1 MDALAL
7 VLEGVQAGGLSSIEL
22 GAELSLDLSFRDA
35 INWTRQMTELMR
47 VDGGTQDYFAMML
60 SSMALNSANFVSAIG
75 MDIKLAV
82 RLKTEG
88 VFEAL
93 PSLLAGGNVAA
104 ADILPMLR
112 GAMIYLEIALDTNFF
127 GEAIA
132 DPDVAPIQ
140 LWVEV
145 SDDDELYLN
154 IYLIAPDLGTV
165 TGLTGEYGDFFAQ
178 GVKLENAISLID
190 LIPVEAAAKDATDE
204 AVIAAESSGG
214 GIVIDTTGKDVGMV
228 PDNIW
233 GVLDLLLGEVIL
245 THDMLSVGI
254 TEDLLG
260 GLIGA
265 LVPEFPAE
273 DIKYLP
279 TFKVTGG
286 ADSSGIKLLVGDA
299 DLTVKVELGIV
310 GGFDDFA
317 PVSEIEAAL
326 SNASSND
333 TLNNLLFE
341 ESVYKI
347 NKDNLNEFIGTLR
360 VTASTDEDGNTIYTE
375 GGNDV
380 IISTSEYAL
389 APNASPAE
397 VWLGTRYELT
407 RIEDGKPVFT
417 DLSYEQSYKD
427 AFKSDPNGEYIL
439 VPEDSDLGSFESVDE
454 DGNKVMVEYAGTYML
469 AERYTALGGVVTDDI
484 RYAIDASKIH
494 GEYVRLGDVNIA
506 LELGGLYL
514 SVNQPF
520 SAGTVDSEGQS
531 IYRYRDML
539 NIAGAKEVPGI
550 RLHTEIEVGFWG
562 NEGSGLN
569 LGELIDML
577 LGIDALKQLL
587 GGVELVGTDLTL
599 DITGDFGSQTEAYF
613 TVALDAYFD
622 FTGELQA
629 KLTVM
634 RGDVALLGVIL
645 AHDAIYIDLG
655 GVLGETVKAR
665 ISDLGL
671 TAMLQDALS
680 GVFGGAVASG
690 EAAVTASISSTAGM
704 TLHDYAYL
712 AAVINPGYF
721 SLQLTLAAVQAI
733 IEKVNA
739 DNPDLAL
746 DLELPDLGDIML
758 ESYGGGKGGSMLAL
772 NFKMSED
779 FGVSIDI
786 TKVNIGTE
794 RIYTTD
800 DIYVNDAGDYVVR
813 EDGEEVAYKQLLNVD
828 TGELADDLTLSATGN
843 INLSMTSEGL
853 KPGDDD
859 YDNSLAGWVIG
870 LLTDMLGANSFFVSP
885 FTTADEEY
893 IKYEGPLY
901 TKGEDSTGATVYN
914 QVGTTIEGDTAQ
926 FLGTDGK
933 KKENYSDYPELYRT
947 TMIEATFASGD
958 INLGIELEANINL
971 GAIIAAGLGG
981 ILFSDLR
988 VAVTLGEPFN
998 TTILEVY
1005 YLGSS
1010 RLVKQGNIYDLK
1022 AEAELTEQQQGA
1034 FSDAIYIDAS
1044 GLGLGKIKF
1053 QGIAGLLGGNVGN
1066 AYQGVYQSSAAT
1078 AAEPE
1083 DTDAPAEET
1092 TTISI
1097 ALGIDLA
1104 ENYIGINIDK
1114 SLIDF
1119 VLNNL
1124 LGESLATAGISSLP
1138 DIQSLELAFAF
1149 GTSSVDSISLDATV
1163 DGAGTG
1169 LHLTIDDLALGLE
1182 NTLDTEDLVNK
1193 VKKQFA
1199 GITYSKTA
1207 GVMTLLQNLL
1217 DSLDANLALTVD
1229 KRGRSLVQ
1237 STSSWGNGWGAAGA
1251 DFEAAATNFR
1261 STIRALST
1269 SGMYDIAANGN
1280 LSGDGGA
1287 FTSFMLKLDVSA
1299 KHPHIG
1305 TALRGVDTVDLDV
1318 YFGNNNLWVNDIGI
1332 DLGSAGDIIGIF
1344 ASTLLNWINIG
1355 NFIDPDTGKLFDFAY
1370 SDADSGTWA
1379 DTNPVAT
1386 TASDGAAN
1394 VAADDWP
1401 YGTNDD
1407 DLTLENSW
1415 THGASAS
1422 TNDDSP
1428 YKFNSATNSS
1438 EYSYPLNLTGLVD
1451 KVEVNLFN
1459 STGYQPYLEYMTNTS
1474 ISAESAASLISVKV
1488 ELNKYAYN
1496 ELLVFLYT
1504 TILSLLHGAIDANQ
1518 YTAYYFSY
1526 LGGNM
1531 YEGTNNAG
1539 LPSTNTELANHPY
1552 NTAITRHSSGDKER
1566 KWVISNLFREL
1577 DSIAYMDDRTEQEKT
1592 ERRVQL
1598 LDPYVRSLP
1607 MGLLEWLLY
1616 DMLHSVGDGIVSNNA
1631 PGVGAL
1637 AGSALGD
1644 ITILIASLLPPFASM
1659 DANAVN
1665 PSLNLYIDLAP
1676 ESSFYGQGTKEIAPG
1691 IQAIE
1696 LMVNAEKNGDGRQL
1710 VQYYTGSDGQRV
1722 AREGEIYYTI
1732 DESATVQNM
1741 VDAWVLAINPSNLVV
1756 DSNNKTYE
1764 GKGVLKL
1771 LEAGSAAQPTLPID
1785 KIVVDDV
1792 GTKSATAY
1800 NGNDVV
1806 GTGTLNGDWL
1816 VNGLGLPQTARVDL
1830 VSPTAQKDVVLIW
1843 DAGALDF
1850 SPSALEE
1857 NNRLAGYVYGYA
1869 LNLVVAM
1876 IPVYVT
1882 DSQYFEGVYEVSNGG
1897 KGAAVSL
1904 NWTGGDT
1911 AIADDLV
1918 YIGFRNG
1925 NGYVFGKQAVDELTG
1940 DPLYAVLRNGNTVY
1954 MLKTTT
1960 TTDAEG
1966 NVTVTS
1972 EFGFYDI
1979 NIQDT
1984 ETDAYTVAVYPAYTA
1999 YTDGTN
2005 VVVRDAT
2012 YRVLRNGGAD
2022 ITDPKALPVGTFSW
2036 DLNGLDYGWDGMD
2049 GDKTVTVG
2057 ISYQWGFSAT
2067 QTHDVTLS
2075 ISSALIDSVESGY
2088 TYTDPKFETAYG
2100 SWSEFVE
2107 ALGLSDMTL
2116 AEARPAIVEYF
2127 NDLGITGGNFVN
2139 ADGNGGA
2146 IGRDNTVVGWDLTE
2160 LLNAMARRPGRNV
2173 TVDITMYVG
2182 GFNVWKE
2189 LQETDLGVGGA
2200 WEYVRGFA
2208 DDFLINV
2215 DGAWVMNPSADQVQK
2230 VYNNVGGNM
2239 GFVAAAQPVTVTISI
2254 GEEGGFEWATPAA
2267 PAPAPTPDTY
2277 VFSDGS
2283 SATQQDGVM
2292 TYTITTA
2299 AQLYGAMP
2307 ESGSV
2312 VQPDGTAMKAKFDWN
2327 GFVYDTTRTSD
2338 VAHLTVSASGE
2349 TVDTDVLVTLA
2360 DNEEVNGA
2368 VEGSTPEGGDTAT
2381 VYGVITEIVSPAYR
2395 AMSVDPMEYGTLG
2408 AFIEAH
2414 RPALPYDRVVNEE
2427 TGETEH
2433 VDGGTLEVVTEAGE
2447 TITVN
2452 VVSWS
2457 DKLASDVALP
2467 LAGARYPDNIATFED
2482 ANGNLYQAV
2491 VPIVINERVIV
2502 DTKIVLPDAFKLV
2515 SETRRFSDDV
2525 RRYADR
2531 TNGQVIEVSYSRDTH
2546 LPTGI
2551 TVMNVYRYADEAVF
2565 SGTVKIAVTFEAG
2578 NEVNEYTFVIKDLP
2592 EVKSAA
2598 SEVSKDCGYEL
2609 RNASDTA
2616 AAFSGTLEVT
2626 FSALRVNAG
2635 NLLSDIAY
2643 GDLDGTAVGTYQDFA
2658 PYANM
2663 TLAGKTLLTPH
2674 ETNGAKLTSNVRV
2687 FIDGRFVLVS
2697 ALDSYT
2703 GTADGKDAP
2712 RYVELKDASGKGYRY
2727 DADGNFDANG
2737 TYAYVYAAEYTIAA
2751 SELTWNHSGIT
2762 YNYIGGN
2769 RNTSVTVAHS
2779 GVTGTLTMPIR
2790 IVNGT
2795 VTNVTFVD
2803 AVDGSYAGYFGGDKG
2818 NSDYFAENF
2827 KNGVYTFDPFDGLDI
2842 DEPVM
2847 RKEVVEGKEVDV
2859 FDYYVYIPKRV
2870 DLETESGAVI
2880 KDVEVEWINLAA
2892 VRNSYRGGTFDVR
2905 FNVPA
2910 PVVTTTAED
2919 GTESKSSPFG
2929 AQNYTWDGF
2938 IKVIERTIVAGTTI
2952 ADGEDGYLDSLPATG
2967 RVWKAGEYSGEAP
2980 KQTYIDPIEFNITSF
2995 RTQLEAAV
3003 PTVYAKIT
3011 GMENPVAFDLNDND
3025 GNGFTLT
3032 WVYTDMTVNYLG
3044 GLVTLVARLTG
3055 PDGYSQDYEIDYLV
3069 SRRVVAML
3077 EEYDKINK
3085 QVVSGGEKKVFEV
3098 RTSSENFGRS
3108 IDVDNASLGNVYTGQ
3123 TASAKYTVQPYD
3135 PSTFSLPNAWRITYA
3150 VQDPTYENGNIVW
3163 NNVWRT
3169 DAGTEKWCISSYLSP
3184 TMPTGANITYDLAVN
3199 GTDSAGDAMIR
3210 VESGQRVRI
3219 SVEVAPKGKYEGD
3232 GKIGLSGGKLPASVD
3247 GYSIVWYGRVFIDGA
3262 SYIVSFSA
3270 ADADSSGNIPLP
3282 KIAGRSATYVLTP
3295 YIGAVTNANG
3305 KVLDW
3310 ASGGYL
3316 PLSSQATITGYGS
3329 AAEQYKTLGEGVGDK
3344 IPSGYVDKGRKVP
3357 AGKVGYTRSFS
3368 VDPNGGVSETTN

>member
-1 MDALAL
+1 M
-7 VLEGVQAGGLSSIEL
+7 
-22 GAELSLDLSFRDA
+22 
-35 INWTRQMTELMR
+35 
-47 VDGGTQDYFAMML
+47 
-60 SSMALNSANFVSAIG
+60 
-75 MDIKLAV
+75 
-82 RLKTEG
+82 
-88 VFEAL
+88 
-93 PSLLAGGNVAA
+93 
-104 ADILPMLR
+104 
-112 GAMIYLEIALDTNFF
+112 
-127 GEAIA
+127 
-132 DPDVAPIQ
+132 
-140 LWVEV
+140 
-145 SDDDELYLN
+145 
-154 IYLIAPDLGTV
+154 
-165 TGLTGEYGDFFAQ
+165 
-178 GVKLENAISLID
+178 
-190 LIPVEAAAKDATDE
+190 
-204 AVIAAESSGG
+204 
-214 GIVIDTTGKDVGMV
+214 
-228 PDNIW
+228 
-233 GVLDLLLGEVIL
+233 
-245 THDMLSVGI
+245 
-254 TEDLLG
+254 
-260 GLIGA
+260 
-265 LVPEFPAE
+265 
-273 DIKYLP
+273 
-279 TFKVTGG
+279 
-286 ADSSGIKLLVGDA
+286 
-299 DLTVKVELGIV
+299 
-310 GGFDDFA
+310 
-317 PVSEIEAAL
+317 
-326 SNASSND
+326 
-333 TLNNLLFE
+333 
-341 ESVYKI
+341 
-347 NKDNLNEFIGTLR
+347 
-360 VTASTDEDGNTIYTE
+360 
-375 GGNDV
+375 
-380 IISTSEYAL
+380 
-389 APNASPAE
+389 
-397 VWLGTRYELT
+397 
-407 RIEDGKPVFT
+407 FT

-469 AERYTALGGVVTDDI
+469 AERYIALGGVVNDDTT
-484 RYAIDASKIH
+484 RYALDASKIR

-531 IYRYRDML
+531 IYDYRDML
-539 NIAGAKEVPGI
+539 NIAGAEEVPGI

-671 TAMLQDALS
+671 TAMLQDALG
-680 GVFGGAVASG
+680 GVFGGAVTSG

-758 ESYGGGKGGSMLAL
+758 ESYGGGKGGSMFAL

-933 KKENYSDYPELYRT
+933 TKENYSDYPELYRT

-1010 RLVKQGNIYDLK
+1010 RLVKQGNLYDLK

-1066 AYQGVYQSSAAT
+1066 AYQGVYQSGAAT

-1124 LGESLATAGISSLP
+1124 LGETLATAGISSLP

-1207 GVMTLLQNLL
+1207 GVMTLLQSLLEGINPNLSINIDRRAETVML
-1217 DSLDANLALTVD
+1217 DTAGDNYTGVGRDLEAKKVKTNSTV
-1229 KRGRSLVQ
+1229 SLV
-1237 STSSWGNGWGAAGA
+1237 SSYDFVSRTGNGLGALGGTTSINDYMITLGLTANHPESA
-1251 DFEAAATNFR
+1251 SDETMKAT
-1261 STIRALST
+1261 
-1269 SGMYDIAANGN
+1269 
-1280 LSGDGGA
+1280 
-1287 FTSFMLKLDVSA
+1287 
-1299 KHPHIG
+1299 
-1305 TALRGVDTVDLDV
+1305 V
-1318 YFGNNNLWVNDIGI
+1318 YFGNNNAVLADVEVGSLGWADGLGDALGLLNWI
-1332 DLGSAGDIIGIF
+1332 DLGSVIGSGQLFPSFAYGD
-1344 ASTLLNWINIG
+1344 
-1355 NFIDPDTGKLFDFAY
+1355 DRDTGSWSY
-1370 SDADSGTWA
+1370 GT
-1379 DTNPVAT
+1379 PVAT
-1386 TASDGAAN
+1386 TASDGAAHTS
-1394 VAADDWP
+1394 ADETQL
-1401 YGTNDD
+1401 YGASLNMKDGKVVTNDYSGD
-1407 DLTLENSW
+1407 NSLTN
-1415 THGASAS
+1415 ASSFTTPA
-1422 TNDDSP
+1422 
-1428 YKFNSATNSS
+1428 KASATNVNKPYKYAKSADGKS
-1438 EYSYPLNLTGLVD
+1438 WTSGYSYKDGDLMSILSGLVN

-1459 STGYQPYLEYMTNTS
+1459 RNGYQPYLSGMQYVDPGDPAKTD
-1474 ISAESAASLISVKV
+1474 ASLVSVKV
-1488 ELNKYAYN
+1488 ELTKDGYN
-1496 ELLVFLYT
+1496 ELMIFLYT
-1504 TILSLLHGAIDANQ
+1504 TILSLLHVAIDVNGQTTLNIDGSGDLSTGVAAHESN
-1518 YTAYYFSY
+1518 TMFYYFSY
-1526 LGGNM
+1526 DGPQWLMGGALLESRYDFSKVIRRHNASNS
-1531 YEGTNNAG
+1531 EGPG
-1539 LPSTNTELANHPY
+1539 Q
-1552 NTAITRHSSGDKER
+1552 
-1566 KWVISNLFREL
+1566 WVISNLFAEL
-1577 DSIAYMDDRTEQEKT
+1577 DSIDYIEGISEHEKT
-1592 ERRVQL
+1592 ELRVQL
-1598 LDPYVRSLP
+1598 LTPYVRSIPVALFS
-1607 MGLLEWLLY
+1607 WVIRDLY
-1616 DMLHSVGDGIVSNNA
+1616 HLGSFLG
-1631 PGVGAL
+1631 GVAGNVRQGFGSLTAL
-1637 AGSALGD
+1637 IS
-1644 ITILIASLLPPFASM
+1644 TLLPTFASY
-1659 DANAVN
+1659 DKSPN
-1665 PSLNLYIDLAP
+1665 PSLNIYIDLDPQATM
-1676 ESSFYGQGTKEIAPG
+1676 YGFNDGRVVAPG

-1696 LMVNAEKNGDGRQL
+1696 LMVNAEKYEYNGGKTLNGVNDSG
-1710 VQYYTGSDGQRV
+1710 
-1722 AREGEIYYTI
+1722 GEISNQTLYKDPNNNNSHGTLKEAY
-1732 DESATVQNM
+1732 
-1741 VDAWVLAINPSNLVV
+1741 VLSINPRNLVTP
-1756 DSNNKTYE
+1756 DEANKVSKFSGE
-1764 GKGVLKL
+1764 GLFSL
-1771 LEAGSAAQPTLPID
+1771 LEASGLSGGSLGLDGYSIE
-1785 KIVVDDV
+1785 VDDV
-1792 GTKSATAY
+1792 GTKSATVY
-1800 NGNDVV
+1800 NNGSMVNS
-1806 GTGTLNGDWL
+1806 GTLNADLLLGANLPTTANVLL
-1816 VNGLGLPQTARVDL
+1816 VGQSGGAHNVPIV
-1830 VSPTAQKDVVLIW
+1830 W

-1850 SPSALEE
+1850 SPSALKE

-1882 DSQYFEGVYEVSNGG
+1882 GGQYYEGVYEVNNGG

-1904 NWTGGDT
+1904 DWAGGDT

-1918 YIGFRNG
+1918 YIEFRNG
-1925 NGYVFGKQAVDELTG
+1925 TGYVFGKQAVDAEGNPLT
-1940 DPLYAVLRNGNTVY
+1940 AVLRTGAGQYQQTDGVY
-1954 MLKTTT
+1954 
-1960 TTDAEG
+1960 
-1966 NVTVTS
+1966 
-1972 EFGFYDI
+1972 
-1979 NIQDT
+1979 NI
-1984 ETDAYTVAVYPAYTA
+1984 YPLYTA
-1999 YTDGTN
+1999 LAVDDDAQAGYDKVILDDG
-2005 VVVRDAT
+2005 VEYYIIDAT
-2012 YRVLRNGGAD
+2012 NSGGV
-2022 ITDPKALPVGTFSW
+2022 LPVGTFSW

-2088 TYTDPKFETAYG
+2088 TYTDTKFKTAYG
-2100 SWSEFVE
+2100 SWSDFAA
-2107 ALGLSDMTL
+2107 ALGRTDMTL
-2116 AEARPAIVEYF
+2116 AEAHTAIKGYF
-2127 NDLGITGGNFVN
+2127 SDLGITGGNFVT
-2139 ADGNGGA
+2139 ADGSPSA
-2146 IGRDNTVVGWDLTE
+2146 IDSRYTVVGWDLTE

-2215 DGAWVMNPSADQVQK
+2215 EGAWVMNPSADQVEK

-2338 VAHLTVSASGE
+2338 VAHLTVSASGA

-2368 VEGSTPEGGDTAT
+2368 VEGGTPEGGDTAT

-2408 AFIEAH
+2408 AFIKAH
-2414 RPALPYDRVVNEE
+2414 RPPLPYDRVVNEE

-2433 VDGGTLEVVTEAGE
+2433 VDGGTLEVVTEAGGTKE
-2447 TITVN
+2447 VT

-2482 ANGNLYQAV
+2482 ADGNLYQAV

-2502 DTKIVLPDAFKLV
+2502 DTEIVLPDAFKLV

-2551 TVMNVYRYADEAVF
+2551 TVMNVYRYADEEVF
-2565 SGTVKIAVTFEAG
+2565 SGTVKIEVTFEAG

-2609 RNASDTA
+2609 RNASGTA

-2643 GDLDGTAVGTYQDFA
+2643 GDLDGTHQDFA

-2663 TLAGKTLLTPH
+2663 TLAGKTLPTPH
-2674 ETNGAKLTSNVRV
+2674 ETDGTKLTSNVKV
-2687 FIDGRFVLVS
+2687 FIDGRFVHVSQLVD
-2697 ALDSYT
+2697 LT
-2703 GTADGKDAP
+2703 GTAEGKDAP

-2727 DADGNFDANG
+2727 DADGNFDENG
-2737 TYAYVYAAEYTIAA
+2737 TYAYVYAAEYTFAA
-2751 SELTWNHSGIT
+2751 SDLTWNHSGIT
-2762 YNYIGGN
+2762 YNYLGGN

-2779 GVTGTLTMPIR
+2779 DVTGTLTMPIR

-2803 AVDGSYAGYFGGDKG
+2803 AVDGSYADYFGKEGD
-2818 NSDYFAENF
+2818 SDYFAENF

-2859 FDYYVYIPKRV
+2859 FDYYVYIPKTV
-2870 DLETESGAVI
+2870 DLVTESGAVI

-2938 IKVIERTIVAGTTI
+2938 INIIERTIVKDTTI

-2967 RVWKAGEYSGEAP
+2967 RVWKEGEYSGEKPA
-2980 KQTYIDPIEFNITSF
+2980 QTYIDPIEFNITSF

-3011 GMENPVAFDLNDND
+3011 GMEAPVAFDLNDAD
-3025 GNGFTLT
+3025 RNGFTLT

-3098 RTSSENFGRS
+3098 NTASENFGRS
-3108 IDVDNASLGNVYTGQ
+3108 IDVSGATLPNVYTGQ

-3150 VQDPTYENGNIVW
+3150 VQDPEIDENGNIVW
-3163 NNVWRT
+3163 NDVWRT
-3169 DAGTEKWCISSYLSP
+3169 DADTEKWCISSYLSP
-3184 TMPTGANITYDLAVN
+3184 TMPTGANITYELAVN

-3219 SVEVAPKGKYEGD
+3219 SVEVKGKGEYNGD
-3232 GKIGLSGGKLPASVD
+3232 GKIGLSGGKLRASVD

-3316 PLSSQATITGYGS
+3316 PTTSQATITGYDS
-3329 AAEQYKTLGEGVGDK
+3329 ADAQYAALGEGVGDK
-3344 IPSGYVDKGRKVP
+3344 IQSGYADKGRKVP
-3357 AGKVGYTRSFS
+3357 AGVVGWTRSFS
-3368 VDPNGGVSETTN
+3368 VDPNGGVSDTTK